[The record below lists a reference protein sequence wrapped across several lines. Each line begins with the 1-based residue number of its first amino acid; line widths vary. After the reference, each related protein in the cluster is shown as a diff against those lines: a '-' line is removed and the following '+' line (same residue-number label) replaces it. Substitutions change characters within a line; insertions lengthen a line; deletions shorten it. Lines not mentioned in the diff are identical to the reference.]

1 MAIIGIDFG
10 DATAASPLKSCLTS
24 GGFWTT
30 NETLA
35 AGVAATRLSPFTMHE
50 LTQAPRLILQSAV
63 PLVLLL
69 VIAGL
74 TQAQTI
80 TGRWEWH
87 EVAVKNQPQTRFSLM
102 ITRKANVVRGVY
114 SVDEFI
120 NCEWQG
126 EDGNQTPFLGVVKGK
141 NITLQFDPL
150 ATVPGYQQNVN
161 YRAPHDGPQPSIAR
175 LVLSGRT
182 LRWQIISGAGIEG
195 LPNKLALRRPLHQ

>member
-1 MAIIGIDFG
+1 
-10 DATAASPLKSCLTS
+10 
-24 GGFWTT
+24 
-30 NETLA
+30 
-35 AGVAATRLSPFTMHE
+35 MHE
-50 LTQAPRLILQSAV
+50 PAQPPRLILQSAV
-63 PLVLLL
+63 AITLLL

-74 TQAQTI
+74 AQAQTI

-120 NCEWQG
+120 NGEWQG
-126 EDGNQTPFLGVVKGK
+126 EDGNQTPFLGVVKNT

-161 YRAPHDGPQPSIAR
+161 YKAPYAGRQPSIAR

-195 LPNKLALRRPLHQ
+195 LPNKLALRRSLKN